1 MKNNKFFVV
10 QNTSNTQPGVSK
22 ESKYE
27 PYLASALIT
36 IGFVMLFFGYKIYRS
51 RKNNNKVTPGKTST
65 RTTTAT
71 PIKIPNKTSVTT
83 ATPIKTTDFKSLEL
97 QLQELA
103 SLSWTTEASFQYSS
117 FVINPGDFNHIAE
130 PDKFVELLL
139 RHARNTVPGFNV
151 PYMIPRVVIEDIPFA
166 AGLFQVDEE
175 GWVTIKVGK
184 RFFEDKLAAKA
195 ILAHEVCHYILEN
208 SGIRKNDF
216 LLNERYTDMCMFI
229 CGFGQVFTSG
239 YKREMAQSEYRPGHR
254 LGYLTDA
261 EYEYAMRYVMQLRQK
276 KELAPPNELD
286 LLKKEIL
293 SLVYEKE
300 ICERLVGAERR
311 RNPDKSEIELYQDAI
326 DRVKRDRGR

>member
-1 MKNNKFFVV
+1 MKNNKFIVV
-10 QNTSNTQPGVSK
+10 QNSSNTQSGVSR

-27 PYLASALIT
+27 PYLVSALIT
-36 IGFVMLFFGYKIYRS
+36 TVFVMLFVGYKFYKLL
-51 RKNNNKVTPGKTST
+51 KNNSQVTSAKAPVA
-65 RTTTAT
+65 TTKST
-71 PIKIPNKTSVTT
+71 PIKIP
-83 ATPIKTTDFKSLEL
+83 DFKSLEL

-103 SLSWTTEASFQYSS
+103 SLSWTTTASFQYSP
-117 FVINPGDFNHIAE
+117 FVINPSDFYNITE

-139 RHARNTVPGFNV
+139 RHARNTVPGFSV
-151 PYMIPRVVIEDIPFA
+151 PYMVPHVLIEDMPSA
-166 AGLFQVDEE
+166 AGLFQVDSE

-184 RFFEDKLAAKA
+184 RFFEDTLAAKA

-229 CGFGQVFTSG
+229 CGFGQIFTSG

-254 LGYLTDA
+254 LGYLTDS
-261 EYEYAMRYVMQLRQK
+261 EYEHATRYVMQLRQK
-276 KELAPPNELD
+276 EELAPPSELD

-300 ICERLVGAERR
+300 ICTRLIVAERR
-311 RNPDKSEIELYQDAI
+311 RNPGKSEIELYQDAI
-326 DRVKRDRGR
+326 DRLKRDRGR